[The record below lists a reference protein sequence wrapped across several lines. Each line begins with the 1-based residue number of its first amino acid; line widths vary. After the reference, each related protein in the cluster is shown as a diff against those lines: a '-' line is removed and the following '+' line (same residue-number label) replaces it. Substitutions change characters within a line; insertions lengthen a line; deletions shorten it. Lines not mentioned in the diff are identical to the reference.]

1 MPPSTSPSRARP
13 APFQPYVHLTLDDE
27 KPYEYSS
34 PFALGSFGRSPA
46 SSILPGAPCVPSGS
60 KDAAGKDSRQAGHQN
75 AGDGTNAAGVKQD
88 AASDPGYIPEKR
100 WKALGLELP
109 VPGTPSAASYGGTVP
124 WLASL
129 ANLRSPWLRLHQEI
143 VELSR
148 YLTPSA
154 EEVRDRCDA
163 IQRVRRLVRSRWL
176 GSRVSVF
183 GSTVTGLYLPA
194 SDIDLVITGVGGT
207 SAHDALL
214 GLQLSLRRCS
224 WARNV
229 RFISSARVPIV
240 KFEDAETNFHIDVS
254 CNVGGGVATAKE
266 VRKLLQLYPPL
277 RPLSMLLKIFLQ
289 QRGLAE
295 VYTGGVGSYCLLVMV
310 AAFLKSH
317 PSRLGMDKLL
327 PADKKKRR
335 KDLVPP
341 SSAMPLETNVGVL
354 LVDFLRLYGCDFS
367 SSYTGVTHTGP
378 TAFFPLDDDSIGR
391 MWVRDETSFHV
402 VDPCDASNDLGRS
415 TRDSSYVTS
424 EFRQAHM
431 TLTAPSLPGETLLG
445 RILRLDPALFVR
457 QPKPWGEFDPG
468 ETAGRMIADQVGQL
482 FDESDDDEA
491 GQLFDESDGDED
503 GQPFG
508 NRTAT
513 RARVKRGRDGAAARI
528 KSQDTDSVSADVGLA
543 SGGAAT
549 RAGSHEFHALLFA
562 QEMELSPA
570 KQAGGRRAS
579 RPSGAGTEA
588 GQSKDAIEGVLHG
601 WKSVDQQNRSFDEHC
616 LAQLA
621 GEGRNA
627 RGGEEASAGSTPAP
641 ASASASS
648 FEEHMEAA
656 WEKMGSAP
664 KKSKKSKAE
673 KQPKNKS
680 APAQAPARP
689 QHERTGF
696 EPGGASPAP
705 RQPRS
710 IRGGPAWQAWKARPE
725 GSREGRNG
733 TGPRGRGRGPARGAG
748 DGRGGSPPTMPTRS
762 PTPGR
767 KRGSAP
773 RGRGKA
779 FDR

>member
-1 MPPSTSPSRARP
+1 MRVGASQNG
-13 APFQPYVHLTLDDE
+13 FQIYILSAGFCAFGGHAA
-27 KPYEYSS
+27 KHKS
-34 PFALGSFGRSPA
+34 FA
-46 SSILPGAPCVPSGS
+46 
-60 KDAAGKDSRQAGHQN
+60 
-75 AGDGTNAAGVKQD
+75 
-88 AASDPGYIPEKR
+88 
-100 WKALGLELP
+100 
-109 VPGTPSAASYGGTVP
+109 
-124 WLASL
+124 L

-391 MWVRDETSFHV
+391 TWVRDETSFHV

-513 RARVKRGRDGAAARI
+513 RAR
-528 KSQDTDSVSADVGLA
+528 
-543 SGGAAT
+543 
-549 RAGSHEFHALLFA
+549 
-562 QEMELSPA
+562 EMELSPA

-673 KQPKNKS
+673 KQPKN
-680 APAQAPARP
+680 
-689 QHERTGF
+689 
-696 EPGGASPAP
+696 
-705 RQPRS
+705 
-710 IRGGPAWQAWKARPE
+710 
-725 GSREGRNG
+725 
-733 TGPRGRGRGPARGAG
+733 
-748 DGRGGSPPTMPTRS
+748 
-762 PTPGR
+762 
-767 KRGSAP
+767 
-773 RGRGKA
+773 
-779 FDR
+779 